1 MILNFFVSLVLGSG
15 MAQIWSILNGLQ
27 VVQLLPMFHVK
38 PPGNIH
44 AFKAFFAEIVSV
56 EVLDAM
62 EMIREL
68 VYIPE
73 QIPFSLNF

>member
-15 MAQIWSILNGLQ
+15 MTQIWSILNGLQ
-27 VVQLLPMFHVK
+27 VIQLLPLFQVK

>member
-1 MILNFFVSLVLGSG
+1 MIFNFFVSIVLGNQ
-15 MAQIWSILNGLQ
+15 MAQIWSILNGLL

-44 AFKAFFAEIVSV
+44 AFKAFFEEIVSV
-56 EVLDAM
+56 EVFDAM
-62 EMIREL
+62 EIIREL

-73 QIPFSLNF
+73 QVPFSLNF